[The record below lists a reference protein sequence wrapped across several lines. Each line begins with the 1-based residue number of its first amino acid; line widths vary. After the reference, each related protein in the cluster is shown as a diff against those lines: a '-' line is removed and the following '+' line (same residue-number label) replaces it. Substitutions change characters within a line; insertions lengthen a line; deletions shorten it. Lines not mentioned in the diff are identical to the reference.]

1 MVYHGYIYRYIEF
14 YIYGDCCECKQ
25 TNITEKRSHLTL
37 YELVS
42 EVMVAPQSGI
52 GIAKL
57 VNK

>member
-1 MVYHGYIYRYIEF
+1 MVYHGNSID
-14 YIYGDCCECKQ
+14 IYGDCCESKQ

-57 VNK
+57 VNR